1 MVYWH
6 FRLFELVNT
15 EFIEILIRFWIT
27 ESESGIVEITAIIA
41 VEIALEID
49 IEIALEIAIEITLK
63 IATEVA
69 IEIAIEIATV
79 REAWSFTASKPTE
92 ATIRC

>member
-1 MVYWH
+1 MVYWQ

-15 EFIEILIRFWIT
+15 EFIQILIRFWIT
-27 ESESGIVEITAIIA
+27 ESESGIVEITAIVA
-41 VEIALEID
+41 V
-49 IEIALEIAIEITLK
+49 EIALEIAIEITLK